1 MTNQAPLKNLTTPAL
16 PTPDFRL
23 DMLGEPCPYPAIASL
38 EAMEGLAPGE
48 VLEIVSDCPQS
59 INNIPVDARNHGYE
73 VLDVQQD
80 GPTLRYLLRK

>member
-1 MTNQAPLKNLTTPAL
+1 MPQPQIPTTPAIQL
-16 PTPDFRL
+16 PNPDFRL
-23 DMLGEPCPYPAIASL
+23 DMLGEPCPYPAMATL
-38 EAMEGLAPGE
+38 EAMAEMNPGE

-59 INNIPVDARNHGYE
+59 INNIPLDARNHGYE

>member
-1 MTNQAPLKNLTTPAL
+1 MNQPIAKPLEL
-16 PTPDFRL
+16 PIPDFRL
-23 DMLGEPCPYPAIASL
+23 DMQGEPCPYPAMATL
-38 EAMEGLAPGE
+38 EAMADLNDGE

-73 VLDVQQD
+73 VLDVTQD